1 MEEKT
6 KKKRKKRTS
15 LSYLAISHDSLCHTL
30 PQPPP
35 APPSLS
41 IACLFLDHFVPHVS
55 SFLSSSSV
63 SFYVSLS
70 RSSSFTRGH
79 SHSSSLTLHV
89 ESRNDL
95 PIYLFIY
102 MYIFITINLHLT
114 RNFFFLFN
122 MDYHSLGS
130 MCVPFPY
137 RVSFFFLLSAS
148 EYSGLCVSLCVCESL
163 SLSLPPSFSFYNS
176 LSFAFVITFSKK
188 RFFRPIEKSNSVIE
202 NAVEI
207 RGTLNLN
214 ESTVHRLK

>member
-1 MEEKT
+1 MSRLTTSVRLTTAVAFFYLRRKKRT
-6 KKKRKKRTS
+6 KDNRRSGRKNKKKKRKKRTS

-41 IACLFLDHFVPHVS
+41 IACLFLDHFVPYVS

-148 EYSGLCVSLCVCESL
+148 EYSVFMCVSVCVWV
-163 SLSLPPSFSFYNS
+163 SLSLPPSLF
-176 LSFAFVITFSKK
+176 FV
-188 RFFRPIEKSNSVIE
+188 
-202 NAVEI
+202 
-207 RGTLNLN
+207 L
-214 ESTVHRLK
+214 

>member
-1 MEEKT
+1 M
-6 KKKRKKRTS
+6 
-15 LSYLAISHDSLCHTL
+15 AISHDSLCHTL

-35 APPSLS
+35 SPPSLS

-79 SHSSSLTLHV
+79 SHSFSLTLHV

-114 RNFFFLFN
+114 RTFFFCSTWIITHSAQCAYHFPIAFLFSF
-122 MDYHSLGS
+122 YSLFRS
-130 MCVPFPY
+130 TLC
-137 RVSFFFLLSAS
+137 
-148 EYSGLCVSLCVCESL
+148 LCVSLCVCESL
-163 SLSLPPSFSFYNS
+163 SLSLPPSFPFCNS
-176 LSFAFVITFSKK
+176 LSRLPSWLRLAKKDFSD
-188 RFFRPIEKSNSVIE
+188 RSRNQILWSRMP
-202 NAVEI
+202 
-207 RGTLNLN
+207 
-214 ESTVHRLK
+214 